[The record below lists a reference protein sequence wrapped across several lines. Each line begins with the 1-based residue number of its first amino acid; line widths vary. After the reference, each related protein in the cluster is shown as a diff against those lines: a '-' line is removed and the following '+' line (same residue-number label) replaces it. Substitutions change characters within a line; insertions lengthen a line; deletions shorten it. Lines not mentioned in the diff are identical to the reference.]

1 MENIEPRLDAQ
12 NILSAG
18 SRWGPA
24 LVQSPIL
31 RTPDSVFEDT
41 GPMRVPS
48 ATDYRCRYHTHGVH
62 TAYSVQCTVAYQADS
77 QN

>member
-31 RTPDSVFEDT
+31 PTPYLKIRGQCEC
-41 GPMRVPS
+41 RVQRIIG
-48 ATDYRCRYHTHGVH
+48 ADITRMECIQCTV
-62 TAYSVQCTVAYQADS
+62 YSVQCTVAYQADS